1 MIEEEPVTEDAI
13 GTRTPV
19 RCPRCGYDLR
29 GEIASWGRSCPLEG
43 VCAECGLEIAWREL
57 LNPVLIKPRWC
68 VEYAGSSWR
77 VPGRAVRTLMAMCW
91 PWYFWRSLRM
101 VHEIRWRRVRGCLL
115 FWAFALYLL
124 FCACHAALMF
134 SQWSAW
140 GLRMPAKLAHPLDVL
155 MAAVLPASDSLPW
168 KGVSALSPCDVLV
181 EIWVPVVIVP
191 VLPFAVI
198 HLLSASGFVTLPVS
212 RRRARVRWA
221 HIGRIL
227 LYGLGW
233 FVPVIALTLL
243 GVALSEM
250 HRLPVLPGL
259 GRLLIVLAAVALW
272 SHLPFLVI
280 WWSTATGRYLKMRH
294 PWGVGLAVVA
304 MAGLLTLV
312 VPLVYAL
319 LAWRVP

>member
-1 MIEEEPVTEDAI
+1 MIEEDPINENSIERRKPA
-13 GTRTPV
+13 

-29 GEIASWGRSCPLEG
+29 GEIARWEHSCPLRS
-43 VCAECGLEIAWREL
+43 VCTECGLEIGWREL

-68 VEYAGSSWR
+68 VEYGKSWR
-77 VPGRAVRTLMAMCW
+77 EIPGRAIRTLIVTSW
-91 PWYFWRSLRM
+91 PWFFWRSLRM
-101 VHEIRWRRVRGCLL
+101 VHEIRWRRMRGYLL
-115 FWAFALYLL
+115 FWGFALYLL
-124 FCACHAALMF
+124 FCVCHAAVMF
-134 SQWSAW
+134 SQWSSW

-191 VLPFAVI
+191 VLPFAAI
-198 HLLSASGFVTLPVS
+198 HLLSATGFVTLPVS
-212 RRRARVRWA
+212 RRRAKVRWA

-233 FVPVIALTLL
+233 FVPVIVLTLL

-250 HRLPVLPGL
+250 HRVPVLPGL
-259 GRLLIVLAAVALW
+259 GRLLIVLAAITLW
-272 SHLPFLVI
+272 SHLPFLVV

-294 PWGVGLAVVA
+294 PWGVGLAVVV
-304 MAGLLTLV
+304 MAGLITLT
-312 VPLVYAL
+312 VPVVYAVL
-319 LAWRVP
+319 TWPGP